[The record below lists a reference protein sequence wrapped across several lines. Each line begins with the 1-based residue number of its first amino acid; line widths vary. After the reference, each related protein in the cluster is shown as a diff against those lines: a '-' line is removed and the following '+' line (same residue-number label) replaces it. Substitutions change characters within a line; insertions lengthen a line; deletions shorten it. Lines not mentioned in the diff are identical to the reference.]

1 MDHGTEELRAQLERL
16 AADHE
21 RSRLGIAELQQQIE
35 TLIEI
40 MVAAGTLRPGHAEL
54 IAKLRRRVEVA
65 RKAEVEL
72 SGVEDKYGVTG
83 EPIDCESRLPLCQAR
98 CCSFAV
104 MLSRQDLAEGE
115 LTWDIDRPY
124 VLARG
129 PDGYCG
135 HLGRDDAHCQRYD
148 HRPATCR
155 SYTCK
160 TDRRVWIDFDAR
172 IPAPM
177 PATLIGIHRLTAGR
191 DG

>member
-1 MDHGTEELRAQLERL
+1 MDEAGLRAAVERL
-16 AADHE
+16 VADSE
-21 RSRLGIAELQQQIE
+21 RARLGIAELQQQIE

-40 MVAAGTLRPGHAEL
+40 MIAAGTLRPGHAEL

-65 RKAEVEL
+65 RQAPVEL
-72 SGVEDKYGVTG
+72 STVDDKYGVTG

-104 MLSRQDLAEGE
+104 ALSRQDLAEAQLAWE
-115 LTWDIDRPY
+115 IEHPY
-124 VLARG
+124 RLARG

-135 HLGRDDAHCQRYD
+135 HLGRDDARCQRYD

-155 SYTCK
+155 GYSCR
-160 TDRRVWIDFDAR
+160 TDRRVWIDFEAR

-177 PATLIGIHRLTAGR
+177 PTGLIALHRLTARR

>member
-1 MDHGTEELRAQLERL
+1 MDDTGLRVALDRLLTDNER
-16 AADHE
+16 A
-21 RSRLGIAELQQQIE
+21 RQGIAELQQQIE

-54 IAKLRRRVEVA
+54 IAKLRRRVELS
-65 RKAEVEL
+65 RRTPVEL
-72 SGVEDKYGVTG
+72 SSIEDKYEVTG

-104 MLSRQDLAEGE
+104 TLSRQDIAGGQ
-115 LTWDIDRPY
+115 LTWELEHPY
-124 VLARG
+124 RLERG
-129 PDGYCG
+129 PDGYCT
-135 HLGRDDAHCQRYD
+135 HLGRDDARCQRYD

-155 SYTCK
+155 AYSCR
-160 TDRRVWIDFDAR
+160 TDQRIWLDFEAR

-177 PATLIGIHRLTAGR
+177 PVALIPLARLTGRR

>member
-1 MDHGTEELRAQLERL
+1 MDHGTDDVRARLERL

-21 RSRLGIAELQQQIE
+21 QARLGIAELQQQIE

-72 SGVEDKYGVTG
+72 SGVEDKHAVTG

-155 SYTCK
+155 SYTCR

-177 PATLIGIHRLTAGR
+177 PPTLIAIHRLTARR

>member
-1 MDHGTEELRAQLERL
+1 MDDTGLRAAVERL
-16 AADHE
+16 TADHE

-72 SGVEDKYGVTG
+72 SSAEDKYAVTG
-83 EPIDCESRLPLCQAR
+83 EPIDCESRMPLCHAR
-98 CCSFAV
+98 CCGLTIQ
-104 MLSRQDLAEGE
+104 LSRQDLAEGQLAWE
-115 LTWDIDRPY
+115 IDRPY
-124 VLARG
+124 VLARA
-129 PDGYCG
+129 PDGYCV
-135 HLGRDDAHCQRYD
+135 HLGRDDGHCQRYE
-148 HRPATCR
+148 HRPAICR
-155 SYTCK
+155 GYSCR
-160 TDRRVWIDFDAR
+160 TDKRIWLDFEAR

-177 PATLIGIHRLTAGR
+177 PTTLIALHRLTARR